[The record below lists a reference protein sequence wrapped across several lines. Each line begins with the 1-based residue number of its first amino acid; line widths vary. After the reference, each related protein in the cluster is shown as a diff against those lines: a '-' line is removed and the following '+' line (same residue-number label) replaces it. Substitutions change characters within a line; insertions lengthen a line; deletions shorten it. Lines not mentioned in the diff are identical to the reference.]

1 VVRQRLEGTAGAADL
16 PAVEDVTTSS
26 LEAWRLYSQG
36 ISLQHESRETEA
48 LPLLEQAIEIDPSFA
63 LALVAAGRIH
73 ANLNHPGRA
82 REYTA
87 RGVELSDRLPLDQR
101 FSIAATHYATTWS
114 TYGRAIES
122 FQEALRLDPEKA
134 AWRNN
139 LANLY
144 AYLER
149 YEEAEREL
157 MRLIE
162 ADTPFAP
169 SYGTAADVLAA
180 QGKLESGRALL
191 EDFAARHPDNWYGQ
205 LVLGWYGIQ
214 ENRPGAVEE
223 HLAAAEAL
231 APGNRHLEY
240 VRWRLEIL
248 RGALD
253 DAEGAAQRMVVQ
265 DDAYSRWRG
274 HVSIARNRLYR
285 GRATE
290 ALTHYDLATRAY
302 GEPEAYTA
310 LAHTWKA
317 ELHLQLG
324 QAEEARLEARTAR
337 RQAPGTWP
345 ELRGIFLEALAAA
358 HLGDEATARALVDEL
373 EKRWQSQPNVVE
385 ERQLLHLKGRLALL
399 RGDTP
404 AALEALRKAAE
415 LLPPRGIEIH
425 DYALPNHL
433 PLWLALGEAELAAG
447 NTEAALPWLTRAW
460 ESDSEHIMFPVVR
473 MRAAFLLGRLHFE
486 RGEVEAARPV
496 LEAYLRAWGDGDLD
510 RGDVEAAERMLGSI
524 RS

>member
-1 VVRQRLEGTAGAADL
+1 VQ
-16 PAVEDVTTSS
+16 DVTTSS
-26 LEAWRLYSQG
+26 LEAWRLYSQAV
-36 ISLQHESRETEA
+36 SLQHESRETEA
-48 LPLLEQAIEIDPSFA
+48 LPLLEQAIEIDPGFA
-63 LALVAAGRIH
+63 LALVAAGRMH

-87 RGVELSDRLPLDQR
+87 RGVELAERLPLDQR

-122 FQEALRLDPEKA
+122 FREALRLDPEKA

-149 YEEAEREL
+149 YDEAEREL
-157 MRLIE
+157 LRLIE
-162 ADTPFAP
+162 AETPFAP

-180 QGKLESGRALL
+180 QGELAAGRTLL
-191 EDFAARHPDNWYGQ
+191 EDFTARHPDNWYGQ

-214 ENRPGAVEE
+214 ENRPQAVGE

-248 RGALD
+248 RGDLD
-253 DAEGAAQRMVVQ
+253 AAEGATQRMLVR
-265 DDAYSRWRG
+265 DDPYSRWRG
-274 HVSIARNRLYR
+274 HVSAARNRLYR
-285 GRATE
+285 GRTAE
-290 ALTHYDLATRAY
+290 ALAQYDLATRAFE
-302 GEPEAYTA
+302 EPEAYTA

-317 ELHLQLG
+317 ELHLHLG
-324 QAEEARLEARTAR
+324 DAEAARLEARTAC

-345 ELRGIFLEALAAA
+345 ELRGLFLEALASA
-358 HLGDEATARALVDEL
+358 HLGDKATAHDLAEEL
-373 EKRWQSQPNVVE
+373 KTRWQSQPNAVE
-385 ERQLLHLKGRLALL
+385 ERQLRHLEGRLALL
-399 RGDTP
+399 RGDVP
-404 AALEALRKAAE
+404 AALDALRKAAE

-433 PLWLALGEAELAAG
+433 PLWLTLGEAQLAAG
-447 NTEAALPWLTRAW
+447 NPEAAIGWLTRAW
-460 ESDSEHIMFPVVR
+460 ESGSEHIMFPVQR
-473 MRAAFLLGRLHFE
+473 MRAAFLLGRLYVE
-486 RGEVEAARPV
+486 RGDPEAARPV
-496 LEAYLRAWGDGDLD
+496 LEAYLRAWGDGDVD
-510 RGDVEAAERMLGSI
+510 RGDVELAERMLGGAG
-524 RS
+524 